1 MRLKHAVVDG
11 TDDVRQGLGPH
22 CQRYRT
28 IGRVTPRAHVDE
40 YELQTILF
48 AGCGDASCSG
58 PALWRHKPLKSLF
71 QLTRDLDA
79 HEVTIFRADDL
90 DAHRKA

>member
-1 MRLKHAVVDG
+1 MSDRVS
-11 TDDVRQGLGPH
+11 
-22 CQRYRT
+22 
-28 IGRVTPRAHVDE
+28 GRIVSVTEQLDARRRAHVDE
-40 YELQTILF
+40 YESQTILF

-90 DAHRKA
+90 DADRKA